1 MKIEHRLLRLPE
13 VMEITG
19 LSKTTIYRL
28 MALARF
34 PQNIQLGSNCV
45 AWIAAEIYQFIEEKI
60 KLSRGE

>member
-13 VMEITG
+13 VMELAG

-28 MALARF
+28 KEIGRF

-45 AWIAAEIYQFIEEKI
+45 AWISAEIYQFIEEKI

>member
-13 VMEITG
+13 VMELTG

-28 MALARF
+28 EAIGRF
-34 PQNIQLGSNCV
+34 PKRIKLGSNCV
-45 AWIAAEIYQFIEEKI
+45 AWIAAETQQFIEEKI

>member
-28 MALARF
+28 MALTRF
-34 PQNIQLGSNCV
+34 PQNIKLGSNGV

-60 KLSRGE
+60 KLSRA

>member
-13 VMEITG
+13 VMELTG

-28 MALARF
+28 KAIGGF

-45 AWIAAEIYQFIEEKI
+45 AWIASEIYQFIEEKI
-60 KLSRGE
+60 KLSRA